1 MTPSTHAS
9 EAHGPGGGPLE
20 SRSPTELA
28 LDWSR
33 DRPAIVAVAAFAVS
47 AALLIPLAWWVPGLA
62 AWLVAAVLTLRHPAR
77 VFRLRL
83 GVLLGAVLVLAIVPI
98 GTEFSN
104 TNFLRIGL
112 AFAAVAAGPYFI
124 LRRWDPGVIE
134 YTLWPR
140 HWQATEIFYA
150 LTSIPL
156 AWFIV
161 HWYFFVATPEMPL
174 QWPIDHASPA
184 SQIWRLFYG
193 INSVGIWDELFFINT
208 VYAVLRSLFSP
219 RVANLAQAVVY
230 TSVLTDMAFIGIGPV
245 LIFLF
250 ALIQGAVYERTRA
263 LVYVLF
269 VHLVVDAF
277 LVKAILHYHQ
287 PLAVPF
293 HL

>member
-1 MTPSTHAS
+1 MTRSTLAS
-9 EAHGPGGGPLE
+9 EMHVPGGGPLGA
-20 SRSPTELA
+20 RSPEELA
-28 LDWSR
+28 LDSSR
-33 DRPAIVAVAAFAVS
+33 DWPAIVAVAAFAVS

-62 AWLVAAVLTLRHPAR
+62 AWLLAAALTMRHPLR
-77 VFRLRL
+77 VFRLRM
-83 GVLLGAVLVLAIVPI
+83 GVLLGSVLVLAIVPI

-112 AFAAVAAGPYFI
+112 AFCAAAAGPYVI

-140 HWQATEIFYA
+140 RWQATEIFYA

-156 AWFIV
+156 AWFVV

-174 QWPIDHASPA
+174 QWPIVHTSPA
-184 SQIWRLFYG
+184 AQIWRLFFG
-193 INSVGIWDELFFINT
+193 INSIGIWDELFFINT
-208 VYAVLRSLFSP
+208 VYAVLRSMFSS

-230 TSVLTDMAFIGIGPV
+230 TSVLNDMAFVGVGPV
-245 LIFLF
+245 LIYAF
-250 ALIQGAVYERTRA
+250 ALIQGVVYERTRA

-277 LVKAILHYHQ
+277 LIKAILHYHQ
-287 PLAVPF
+287 PLAVPIHF
-293 HL
+293 